1 MVPELTHN
9 VADESR
15 ALLSH
20 FNEEGVRIMRAARAE
35 EAWFVP
41 VPVHSHI
48 ASGTVMGDDSAA
60 LVADS
65 YGRLHEAD
73 NVLVAGAGPF
83 PSIGAVSPTF
93 IMLAMAERT
102 AERLVKA
109 GASSSVKPRR
119 ELACQRPR

>member
-15 ALLSH
+15 ALWSH
-20 FNEEGVRIMRAARAE
+20 VNEEGVRIMRVASAE

-41 VPVHSHI
+41 MPVHSHI
-48 ASGTVMGDDSAA
+48 AGGTVMGDDSAA

-65 YGRLHEAD
+65 YGLLHEAD
-73 NVLVAGAGPF
+73 NVVGACAGLF

-93 IMLAMAERT
+93 VMLAMAERT

-109 GASSSVKPRR
+109 GASSSV
-119 ELACQRPR
+119 